1 MSKRLDIF
9 DHDSRDKYASKGEIN
24 KVKDKQSYHIWPFEG
39 TPHPVG
45 ERHGNNPKHKRK

>member
-24 KVKDKQSYHIWPFEG
+24 KVKDKQSYHI
-39 TPHPVG
+39 
-45 ERHGNNPKHKRK
+45 